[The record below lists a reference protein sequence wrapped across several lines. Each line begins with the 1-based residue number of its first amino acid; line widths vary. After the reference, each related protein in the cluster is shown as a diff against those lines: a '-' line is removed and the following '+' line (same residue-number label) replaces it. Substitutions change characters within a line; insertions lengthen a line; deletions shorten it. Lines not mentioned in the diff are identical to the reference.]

1 MRPKEPDFGYAGRS
15 SLVSRVDARIPK
27 PVSTGVENAY
37 TCGRAKTQRVD
48 ANCFEN
54 GEKSCVFQ

>member
-1 MRPKEPDFGYAGRS
+1 MRPKEPDFGYAGAEFP
-15 SLVSRVDARIPK
+15 RVDARITR

-48 ANCFEN
+48 AIFLKTEK
-54 GEKSCVFQ
+54 KSCVFQ